1 MLSQEV
7 RWRHLK
13 NITAGVLIAASS
25 IVFIAVAGH
34 YIQQRQQVNEM
45 DKRRVEWTQSSLE
58 HEIGFNQFMQYGMA
72 FYVGGDP
79 ALEKGQITAENVKA
93 LEHITLRIA
102 VFTPEPMQIESMDM
116 EYQIYQITPGKKT
129 LVYSQPMPYP
139 AQSLEPNTFYDYTMQ
154 VDYWEQGGFE
164 SGQIFSLQV
173 DHADTCPYHLTESD
187 SSGKIDLA
195 NVVEGD
201 QYIVKI
207 K

>member
-1 MLSQEV
+1 
-7 RWRHLK
+7 
-13 NITAGVLIAASS
+13 
-25 IVFIAVAGH
+25 
-34 YIQQRQQVNEM
+34 
-45 DKRRVEWTQSSLE
+45 
-58 HEIGFNQFMQYGMA
+58 
-72 FYVGGDP
+72 
-79 ALEKGQITAENVKA
+79 
-93 LEHITLRIA
+93 
-102 VFTPEPMQIESMDM
+102 MQIESMDM

-129 LVYSQPMPYP
+129 FVYSQPMPYP

-173 DHADTCPYHLTESD
+173 DHADTCLYHLTESD